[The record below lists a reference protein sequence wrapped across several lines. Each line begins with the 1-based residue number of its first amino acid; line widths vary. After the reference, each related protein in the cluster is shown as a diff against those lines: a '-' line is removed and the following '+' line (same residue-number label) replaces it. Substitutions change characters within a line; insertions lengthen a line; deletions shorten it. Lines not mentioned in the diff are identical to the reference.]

1 MSRRPGPTMFAALSL
16 RRLMARR
23 ALPTPWTLAALV
35 ILPPALS
42 AQDPMDTRSSF
53 PDLSRSSN
61 IPAERVPIFFPPT
74 PPPLGRALPRNV
86 PPTGRLVAPPELA
99 VHVNEPFY
107 PPLATRLALR
117 RLSDKQRQQ
126 VEKHRSTKVAL
137 QGELQAE
144 LERTQALEPG
154 AREQALA
161 AFALRQAPALAAL
174 EASAEQLRRDL
185 LASEYSWGAQRQWRL
200 SDKEKRGFSPLEI
213 AQVMR
218 AAAYYENGLLPA
230 QRRLLR
236 EIALEL
242 QSAGDSA
249 ESATANQPFLFF
261 PPEPARVQLPDAI
274 PAEVAAKLA
283 EYETRKSALKKE
295 LYDAVF
301 ANDGKSFAFLRGNPL
316 KTLAGRQSTALAE
329 LETLAE
335 EIRRG
340 LAVMPEA
347 APIVERTPLPPLLQ
361 NRMTVLLREVG
372 TAQRETVERVEAL
385 IAEGRELPM
394 QVTYRF
400 EADGLKYL
408 VIPSRVSR
416 GPSALT
422 PEVQARILA
431 LREKIAAVANDYG
444 RRLTEFL
451 AERDA
456 IRDESAKILGL
467 TQPERIDAAISTAV
481 RVALARETEGVYRE
495 YRVALFEPGLSPE
508 QRRLLFDR
516 VVEHLELPLPRGEM
530 QPTFRAS
537 TW

>member
-1 MSRRPGPTMFAALSL
+1 MPSVLAPASPSGSRTFRRICAAVLLLGLSS
-16 RRLMARR
+16 
-23 ALPTPWTLAALV
+23 LA
-35 ILPPALS
+35 P
-42 AQDPMDTRSSF
+42 AQDGMDTRSSF
-53 PDLSRSSN
+53 PEMSRGSG

-74 PPPLGRALPRNV
+74 PPPLGRALPRNT
-86 PPTGRLVAPPELA
+86 PPTGRLAAPPELSA
-99 VHVNEPFY
+99 HVNEPFY

-126 VEKHRSTKVAL
+126 LEKYRSTKVAL
-137 QGELQAE
+137 QSELQAE
-144 LERTQALEPG
+144 LERTQTLDPL

-161 AFALRQAPALAAL
+161 AFARRQSPALAAL

-185 LASEYSWGAQRQWRL
+185 LTSEYAWGAQRQWRL
-200 SDKEKRGFSPLEI
+200 SDKEKRGFSPFEI
-213 AQVMR
+213 SQVMR

-242 QSAGDSA
+242 QSAGDSPEA
-249 ESATANQPFLFF
+249 ATANQPYLFF

-274 PAEVAAKLA
+274 PDEVAAKLA
-283 EYETRKSALKKE
+283 AYETRKSALKKE

-301 ANDGKSFAFLRGNPL
+301 ANDGRSFAFLRGNPL
-316 KTLAGRQSTALAE
+316 KTLAGKQAAALVE
-329 LETLAE
+329 LEAMAE

-361 NRMTVLLREVG
+361 NRMTVLLRDVG
-372 TAQRETVERVEAL
+372 TAQRETVERVEAI
-385 IAEGRELPM
+385 IAEGRDLPM

-400 EADGLKYL
+400 EAEGLKYL

-422 PEVQARILA
+422 PEVQARIIA
-431 LREKIAAVANDYG
+431 LREKIAAVAVDYS
-444 RRLTEFL
+444 RRLTDFL
-451 AERDA
+451 AERDTLRTEA
-456 IRDESAKILGL
+456 AKILGL
-467 TQPERIDAAISTAV
+467 TQPERIDSALSTAM
-481 RVALARETEGVYRE
+481 RVALARETESAYRE

-516 VVEHLELPLPRGEM
+516 VMERLELPLPRGEL
-530 QPTFRAS
+530 QPIYRAS
-537 TW
+537 SW